1 MSQYVAAPKT
11 MTSGETMERATL
23 VKYVSGGTVKYCDA
37 GDTPMG
43 YITNAVVTSGDPV
56 AVHPIYNGGTFQVQA
71 AGAITAGASVYTADN
86 GEVNDSV
93 SGVHVGIALTTST
106 AQGDIIEVMAIPQ
119 QGGLIYSSTAAST
132 AVTNTTTETA
142 FDTAVTI
149 PAGALQAGD
158 VIRIRFQGIATAT
171 NSTDTLAI
179 KAYIGTVEVYAI
191 AAIDVADDDIFSG
204 DVEVVVRT
212 VGATGT
218 CVAFG
223 HGVTDAQTTGAEATS
238 KASQTLNTTIANSV
252 AVKATWS
259 VANAGNS
266 CRLDIMNVELLR
278 AGIGA

>member
-11 MTSGETMERATL
+11 MTSGETMERCTL
-23 VKYVSGGTVKYCDA
+23 VKFVSGGTVAYCDA

-43 YITNAVVTSGDPV
+43 YIANAVVTSGDPV
-56 AVHPIYNGGTFQVQA
+56 AVHPLFNGGTFQVQA

-86 GEVNDSV
+86 GEVNDNP
-93 SGVHVGIALTTST
+93 SGVHVGMALSTAT

-119 QGGLIYSSTAAST
+119 QGGLLYSSVAASA

-142 FDTAVTI
+142 FDKSLTL

-158 VIRIRFQGIATAT
+158 VVRIRFQGIATST
-171 NSTDTLAI
+171 NSTDTLTI
-179 KAYIGTVEVYAI
+179 KAYIGATEVMAI
-191 AAIDVADDDIFSG
+191 AAVDAANSDVFVG
-204 DVEVVVRT
+204 YCEVVIRT

-218 CVAFG
+218 CVAMG
-223 HGVTDAQTTGAEATS
+223 TGITDAAATAMGALY
-238 KASQTLNTTIANSV
+238 KASQAIDTTAANSV

-259 VANAGNS
+259 VASASNS
-266 CRLDIMNVELLR
+266 CRLDILTVELLR